1 MILLAEHPLGQD
13 DGEVDSSKGLA
24 AISLP
29 RILSFT
35 SNDWGWWRTLTGN
48 LDVLQ
53 KYLDSD
59 FVAEDV
65 DIGGERAVLFDP
77 RAQVA
82 ALRSAIDAAPK
93 STRWKLR
100 AAVGE
105 RQQWYVEPEE
115 VGHN

>member
-1 MILLAEHPLGQD
+1 M
-13 DGEVDSSKGLA
+13 
-24 AISLP
+24 
-29 RILSFT
+29 
-35 SNDWGWWRTLTGN
+35 TGN

-59 FVAEDV
+59 FTAEDL

-77 RAQVA
+77 RAQLL
-82 ALRSAIDAAPK
+82 ALRAAINDAPK
-93 STRWKLR
+93 STRWRLR
-100 AAVGE
+100 STVGD